1 MKQPDFSNFYDL
13 TFKSVLDALPC
24 HLTIQD
30 ANLNVLFANQTF
42 IDDFGNGIGKPCYK
56 IFHGSKHEC
65 AECPVQK
72 TFMNKNV
79 HIAEETI
86 LLKDGSINQ
95 MIVYSAPLFNILGNV
110 SAVIKILTNVNMIK
124 NVQKELVTIG
134 QSFAVLTHD
143 LKNMLEG
150 LEGGAYVVDE
160 GLKDGDMALT
170 GKGWHIVK
178 KNVSEIS
185 RVTQNLLYSA
195 KKRKPKLQQVK
206 PTDAA
211 RQAVE
216 LFQEKANILE
226 IQLISQLNPSLPQ
239 TTMDSPSIVRM
250 LSNLVWN
257 ALEAC
262 DKDKQKASGSVIV
275 RADFYDKNHYMFEV
289 EDNADGMD
297 DSTQENLFKEFFSTK
312 GDTGTGLGLLVVDRI
327 VRNHKGK
334 IEILTKSGIG
344 SLFRTIFRI
353 Q

>member
-24 HLTIQD
+24 HLSIQD
-30 ANLNVLFANQTF
+30 ADLNVLFANQKF
-42 IDDFGNGIGKPCYK
+42 IDDFGNRIGQPCYK
-56 IFHGSKHEC
+56 VYHGSEHRC
-65 AECPVQK
+65 AVCPVQK
-72 TFMNKNV
+72 TFIDKQV

-86 LLKDGSINQ
+86 LLKDGSVNQ
-95 MIVYSAPLFNILGNV
+95 MIAYSAPLFDILGNV
-110 SAVIKILTNVNMIK
+110 SAVIKILTNVNLIK
-124 NVQKELVTIG
+124 NAQRELVTIG

-143 LKNMLEG
+143 LKNMIEG

-160 GLKDGDMALT
+160 GLKDGDMELT

-195 KKRKPKLQQVK
+195 KKRKPELQQMK

-211 RQAVE
+211 RRAVE
-216 LFQEKANILE
+216 LFQEKANVLE
-226 IQLISQLNPSLPQ
+226 IQLNSQLNPALPQ

-250 LSNLVWN
+250 LSNLIWN

-262 DKDKQKASGSVIV
+262 DKNKQKASSSVIV
-275 RADFYDKNHYMFEV
+275 RADFYNKNHYMFEV
-289 EDNADGMD
+289 EDNANGMD
-297 DSTQENLFKEFFSTK
+297 ESTQENMFKEFFSTK

-327 VRNHKGK
+327 VRNHGGK
-334 IEILTKSGIG
+334 IEILTKPGIG
-344 SLFRTIFRI
+344 SLFRMIFRI
-353 Q
+353 H